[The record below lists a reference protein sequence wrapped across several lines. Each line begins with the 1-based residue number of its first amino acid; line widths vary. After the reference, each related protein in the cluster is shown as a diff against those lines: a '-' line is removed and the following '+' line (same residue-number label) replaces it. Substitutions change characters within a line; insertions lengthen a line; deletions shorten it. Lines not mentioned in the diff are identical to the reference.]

1 MNECGCEST
10 YIPWLD
16 KSESEKKKERERA
29 AEMERKAERRIV
41 QGRLALYLSNS
52 SLKDEVFRVC
62 GVSTDV
68 ELMSLIVDEIG
79 CEDV

>member
-1 MNECGCEST
+1 MDKCECEYPCK
-10 YIPWLD
+10 WLD
-16 KSESEKKKERERA
+16 KSPEEIEKERQRE

-52 SLKDEVFRVC
+52 ALKDEVFRVC

>member
-1 MNECGCEST
+1 MNECGCST

-16 KSESEKKKERERA
+16 KSDAEKAKERAVA
-29 AEMERKAERRIV
+29 AELERRAERRV
-41 QGRLALYLSNS
+41 TQGRLAMYLSNS
-52 SLKDEVFRVC
+52 TLRDEVFRVC

>member
-1 MNECGCEST
+1 MDKCECKNF
-10 YIPWLD
+10 IPWLD
-16 KSESEKKKERERA
+16 KSDAEKAKERAVA

-79 CEDV
+79 CEDI